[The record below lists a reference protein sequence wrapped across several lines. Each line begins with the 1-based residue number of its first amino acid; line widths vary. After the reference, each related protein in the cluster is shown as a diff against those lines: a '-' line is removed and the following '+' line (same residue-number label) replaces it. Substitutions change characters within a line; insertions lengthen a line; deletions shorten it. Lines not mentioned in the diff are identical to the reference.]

1 MEKEKTRQQE
11 LDEKKAHW
19 EQTRA
24 DILSKEHTEQLGMK
38 ATLAEAQKE
47 QAESAQQAIQEF
59 RKLKDDGVGVTN
71 RDLTSLLHSI
81 PQPQVYGQ
89 QYETRRPNKIWT
101 APILTLPEQDESGDQ

>member
-1 MEKEKTRQQE
+1 M
-11 LDEKKAHW
+11 
-19 EQTRA
+19 RA
-24 DILSKEHTEQLGMK
+24 DIQSKENTEQLRMK
-38 ATLAEAQKE
+38 TTFAEAEKK

-71 RDLTSLLHSI
+71 HDLTAILHSI
-81 PQPQVYGQ
+81 PQPQGYGQ